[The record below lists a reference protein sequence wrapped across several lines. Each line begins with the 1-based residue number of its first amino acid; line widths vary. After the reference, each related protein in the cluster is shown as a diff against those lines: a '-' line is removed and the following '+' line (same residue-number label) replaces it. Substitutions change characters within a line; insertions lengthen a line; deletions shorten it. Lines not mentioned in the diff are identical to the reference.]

1 MYCIPKTILVLHII
15 LKIKN
20 ILLPHI
26 IALTVFKNMINILI
40 STLPEHFSQ
49 NNKNNTAQL
58 LNIKTRPITVV
69 YKFVLKL
76 FWQTGDEIL
85 NYVYLEIRL
94 PTLFGNLEMGLN
106 GMTSLLHE

>member
-1 MYCIPKTILVLHII
+1 M
-15 LKIKN
+15 
-20 ILLPHI
+20 LPHI

-58 LNIKTRPITVV
+58 LNIKSRPITVV

-85 NYVYLEIRL
+85 VAKAGIERIQFS
-94 PTLFGNLEMGLN
+94 PEFAI
-106 GMTSLLHE
+106 SI